1 MQRKRRFTSVLAIL
15 LAGTAAQADLLSADV
30 TLGSGSLA
38 SADASV
44 GGGKVGA
51 TATVGSGSRSSGGS
65 IVDASVSVGGGGA
78 GASIG
83 IGGSHGGGSHGGGGD
98 GSGGDPANHGGGSSS
113 FGGSINSTLVASGAQ
128 GSGSR
133 LGVAS
138 AIRNM
143 SLYSSDEVRLGTILS
158 MEDAGSLVRVT
169 IKLDPSL
176 GHGTSRMTFRTAVQK
191 TGKDRFRIG
200 QPARAFVSLL

>member
-30 TLGSGSLA
+30 TLGGGSLA
-38 SADASV
+38 NADVSI
-44 GGGKVGA
+44 GGGKAGA
-51 TATVGSGSRSSGGS
+51 TATVGGGSKSGGGS
-65 IVDASVSVGGGGA
+65 IADASVSLGGGGA

-83 IGGSHGGGSHGGGGD
+83 IGGGHGGGG
-98 GSGGDPANHGGGSSS
+98 GSDPANRGGGSSS
-113 FGGSINSTLVASGAQ
+113 FGGSTNSTVVVSAAR
-128 GSGSR
+128 GSGGR

-143 SLYSSDEVRLGTILS
+143 SLYSADGVRLGTILS

-176 GHGTSRMTFRTAVQK
+176 GHGTSRMTFRTAVQR
-191 TGKDRFRIG
+191 TGEDRFRIG

>member
-30 TLGSGSLA
+30 TLGGGSLA
-38 SADASV
+38 NADVSI
-44 GGGKVGA
+44 GGGKAGA
-51 TATVGSGSRSSGGS
+51 TATVGGGSKSGGRS
-65 IVDASVSVGGGGA
+65 IADASVSLGGGGA

-83 IGGSHGGGSHGGGGD
+83 IDGGHGGGS
-98 GSGGDPANHGGGSSS
+98 DPANRGGGSSS
-113 FGGSINSTLVASGAQ
+113 FGGSTNSTVVVSAAR
-128 GSGSR
+128 GSGGR

-143 SLYSSDEVRLGTILS
+143 SLYSADGVRLGTILS

-191 TGKDRFRIG
+191 TGEDRFRIG

>member
-30 TLGSGSLA
+30 TLGGGSLA
-38 SADASV
+38 NADVSI
-44 GGGKVGA
+44 GGGKAGA
-51 TATVGSGSRSSGGS
+51 TATVGGGSKSGGRS
-65 IVDASVSVGGGGA
+65 IADASVSLGGGGA

-83 IGGSHGGGSHGGGGD
+83 IDGGHGGGS
-98 GSGGDPANHGGGSSS
+98 DPANRGGGSSS
-113 FGGSINSTLVASGAQ
+113 FGGSTNSTVVVSAAR
-128 GSGSR
+128 GSGGR

-143 SLYSSDEVRLGTILS
+143 SLYSADGVRLGTILS
-158 MEDAGSLVRVT
+158 KEDAGSLVRVT

-176 GHGTSRMTFRTAVQK
+176 GHGTSRMTFRTAVQR
-191 TGKDRFRIG
+191 TGEDRFRIG

>member
-30 TLGSGSLA
+30 TLGGGSLA
-38 SADASV
+38 SADVSI
-44 GGGKVGA
+44 GGGKVEAAANVGGGSKSGA
-51 TATVGSGSRSSGGS
+51 GS
-65 IVDASVSVGGGGA
+65 IVDASVSVGSGGA

-83 IGGSHGGGSHGGGGD
+83 IGGSQGGGGN
-98 GSGGDPANHGGGSSS
+98 GSGSDPANRGGGSSS
-113 FGGSINSTLVASGAQ
+113 FGGSTSSTMVVSGAR
-128 GSGSR
+128 GSGNR

-143 SLYSSDEVRLGTILS
+143 SLYSSDGVRLGTILS
-158 MEDAGSLVRVT
+158 MEDAGSLVRLT

-191 TGKDRFRIG
+191 TGEDRFRID